1 MKPLLLL
8 TGLALLSTFLRAQAP
23 PLLNDYQL
31 LGSHNSYRMLPD
43 ADILRLTS
51 RFRALLPAEF
61 DTRAWDYAHLPLT
74 RQLSDYGMRS
84 FELDVYHDPEGGR
97 YARPAAPLL
106 LGKSRKRRPE
116 ELLAPG
122 LKVLHVAD
130 FDFRSHHFSFRDALD
145 TLRTW
150 SLAHPGHEPIS
161 VMVELKTATVRD
173 KAKIWPF
180 TAALPFDSA
189 ALAAVDAEIR
199 AVFGE
204 AGAGLIQPDDLLPGH
219 PDLRSMAL
227 RGGWPSWGAARGK
240 IIFIAMMSDAERACY
255 HQHDPRGGGRPM
267 FVFGPPDGAATAFV
281 KVDDPVLHQDSI
293 VRLTQAGYIVRTRA
307 DADTWEARSGDD
319 TRLQAAIR
327 SGAQMISTDYYRAD
341 PRAGQKG
348 WSHYRAVLPGG
359 AVAVPSA
366 TRNNPKGP

>member
-1 MKPLLLL
+1 MIPGQQETTVPREVEPGLDASPRHGRGRIIQQPQL
-8 TGLALLSTFLRAQAP
+8 GGEQLALP
-23 PLLNDYQL
+23 P
-31 LGSHNSYRMLPD
+31 
-43 ADILRLTS
+43 T
-51 RFRALLPAEF
+51 
-61 DTRAWDYAHLPLT
+61 
-74 RQLSDYGMRS
+74 
-84 FELDVYHDPEGGR
+84 EL
-97 YARPAAPLL
+97 
-106 LGKSRKRRPE
+106 
-116 ELLAPG
+116 
-122 LKVLHVAD
+122 
-130 FDFRSHHFSFRDALD
+130 
-145 TLRTW
+145 
-150 SLAHPGHEPIS
+150 
-161 VMVELKTATVRD
+161 
-173 KAKIWPF
+173 
-180 TAALPFDSA
+180 
-189 ALAAVDAEIR
+189 
-199 AVFGE
+199 GE

-227 RGGWPSWGAARGK
+227 RGGWPSWEAARGK
-240 IIFIAMMSDAERACY
+240 IIFIAMMSEAERACY

-281 KVDDPVLHQDSI
+281 KVDDPILHQDSI